1 MKTLAIVAVVAATL
15 VPTSAGAQA
24 LADAARRA
32 EDARK
37 GGTTSPVLTDKDLP
51 GEAGVS
57 AGQISA
63 HELNDRNFQAFMNTR
78 RAYVKMLIAD
88 APLRGRMQARMV
100 QAKSIDSAV
109 AIWNG
114 EEAVLALIRENGTN
128 PREFLL
134 TELAVAH
141 SVLVLK
147 KTMQGGAAEPLPP
160 AVEHNV
166 AFVRIHWPEIESF
179 AREIQALASQMP

>member
-1 MKTLAIVAVVAATL
+1 MKTLALVAVVATL
-15 VPTSAGAQA
+15 VPTAAGAQG
-24 LADAARRA
+24 LAEAARRA
-32 EDARK
+32 GDARK
-37 GGTTSPVLTDKDLP
+37 GGTAAPVLTDKDLTK
-51 GEAGVS
+51 EAAVS
-57 AGQISA
+57 AQQIGA

-78 RAYVKMLIAD
+78 RAYVKMLIVD

-114 EEAVLALIRENGTN
+114 EEAVLTLIRENGTN

-134 TELAVAH
+134 TELAVAQA
-141 SVLVLK
+141 VLVLK
-147 KTMQGGAAEPLPP
+147 KTMQGGPGEAVPP
-160 AVEHNV
+160 AVERNV

-179 AREIQALASQMP
+179 AREIQALASQIP